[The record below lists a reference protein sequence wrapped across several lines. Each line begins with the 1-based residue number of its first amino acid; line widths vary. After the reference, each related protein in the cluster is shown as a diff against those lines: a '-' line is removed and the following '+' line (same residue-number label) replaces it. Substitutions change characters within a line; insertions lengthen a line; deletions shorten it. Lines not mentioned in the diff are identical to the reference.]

1 MFETI
6 KDLFGYMKV
15 HKKFLLAPIILIM
28 FLLGMLMVWSQGSV
42 VAPFIYT
49 LF

>member
-1 MFETI
+1 MLETI
-6 KDLFGYMKV
+6 KDLYGYMKV
-15 HKKFLLAPIILIM
+15 HKKFVLAPIILIM
-28 FLLGMLMVWSQGSV
+28 LLLGMLMVWSQGSV